1 MSSRDLG
8 RHDNVVVGDVGVG
21 IVAAVLEFDVHPH
34 PELLD
39 VEPGRTPVDPD
50 PLARLT
56 CLIRGENGFLTH
68 AAKANAPG
76 NWLSGVGLCQS
87 PAMTQNS
94 PGDTQSVA
102 VGFVGLGQQGA
113 PMAANLVAAGYELIV
128 RDIDLERE
136 RRFVAACGG
145 RGCEGNPAALAEADI
160 LITMLPNGQVVREAL
175 LGQDAIASSLRPGTI
190 IVDTSSSDPY
200 GTRELGG
207 RLAELG
213 LVLLDSPVTRPE
225 AVGED
230 TRRITF
236 MVAGDD
242 EAAIEKAMPLLEA
255 MAEQVFRAGRLGSGH
270 AMKTLNNYVSAAGL
284 AAALDAMV
292 AGQRFGVD
300 VETMLEVFNAGTA
313 RNFSTANTLIDEAMS
328 RRYAAGFQLALMVK
342 DLRIASSLFERVDF
356 DAPLSPL
363 VRDQFAD
370 ALALLDDQG
379 ADLSRSLEGWESRAG
394 VTVPPPR

>member
-1 MSSRDLG
+1 
-8 RHDNVVVGDVGVG
+8 
-21 IVAAVLEFDVHPH
+21 
-34 PELLD
+34 
-39 VEPGRTPVDPD
+39 
-50 PLARLT
+50 
-56 CLIRGENGFLTH
+56 
-68 AAKANAPG
+68 
-76 NWLSGVGLCQS
+76 
-87 PAMTQNS
+87 
-94 PGDTQSVA
+94 
-102 VGFVGLGQQGA
+102 
-113 PMAANLVAAGYELIV
+113 MAANLRAAGYDLIV
-128 RDIDLERE
+128 RDADLERE
-136 RRFVAACGG
+136 RRFVAAHGG
-145 RGCEGNPAALAEADI
+145 RGCDGNPAALAEAEI
-160 LITMLPNGQVVREAL
+160 LVTMLPNGQVVRDAL
-175 LGQDAIASSLRPGTI
+175 LGHDAIASRLKPRTI

-200 GTRELGG
+200 GTRELGSE
-207 RLAELG
+207 LAGLG
-213 LVLLDSPVTRPE
+213 LILLDSPVTRPE

-242 EAAIEKAMPLLEA
+242 DAAIDRVMPLLEA

-292 AGQRFGVD
+292 AGERFGVD
-300 VETMLEVFNAGTA
+300 VETMIEVFNAGTA

-370 ALALLDDQG
+370 ALAHLDDQG
-379 ADLSRSLEGWESRAG
+379 ADLSRSLEGWEARG
-394 VTVPPPR
+394 EVRLPPPR